1 MRRAKRRFLIKL
13 GIVVAVLAGVLGFMA
28 WYYLFREVPT
38 NYASAEENFKYGSI
52 GNEQTDGIPYWI
64 WLVLPRMFPEKLPGL
79 GGYASLGLVW
89 EEGKEVP
96 VGFSKKTIGFDRIAL
111 NCAFCHTATYRTNPG
126 EKPTIVPAG
135 PSHQFDPQAYV
146 RFLYACASDPRFNAD
161 NIMREIDYVYKL
173 SLIEKLLYRYVLI
186 PQTQKALLKQ
196 KEQFAWMDGKPN
208 WGRGRI
214 DPFNPIK
221 FGILKQPIDNTIGN
235 SDMVPLWNQK
245 IRQGMSLHWDGL
257 NTSEDEVFLSSA
269 IGDGATYKNIERE
282 NLKRMQ
288 DWLMDL
294 PPPRYPYVINQELA
308 SRGNGIFMQQ
318 CASCHAVGG
327 ENIGKVIPVDT
338 LGTDRHRLDMWTE
351 AAANT
356 YNNYQENYNWG
367 FKHFRK
373 TNGYASVPLDGLWL
387 RGPFLHN
394 GSVPTLADL
403 LEAPDRR
410 PQLFWRGYD
419 VYDQERIGFI
429 SDGEEAKRF
438 GFLYDTNVPGN
449 SNQGHLWGTNLS
461 PDEKKALIEFLK
473 TL

>member
-1 MRRAKRRFLIKL
+1 MRRATRRFLIKL
-13 GIVVAVLAGVLGFMA
+13 GIVVAVLAGVVGFMA
-28 WYYLFREVPT
+28 WYYLFREVPPPQL
-38 NYASAEENFKYGSI
+38 SAEDNFKYGSI

-96 VGFSKKTIGFDRIAL
+96 VGFSKKTIGFDRIAI
-111 NCAFCHTATYRTNPG
+111 NCAFCHTATYRTNHG

-161 NIMREIDYVYKL
+161 NIMREIGYVYNL
-173 SLIEKLLYRYVLI
+173 SLVEKLLYRYALI
-186 PQTQKALLKQ
+186 PQTKKALLKQ

-221 FGILKQPIDNTIGN
+221 YGILKQPIDATIGN

-245 IRQGMSLHWDGL
+245 IRPGMSLHWDGL
-257 NTSEDEVFLSSA
+257 NTSEDEVVLSSA
-269 IGDGATYKNIERE
+269 IGDGATDKNIERE

-288 DWLMDL
+288 DWMMEL
-294 PPPRYPYVINQELA
+294 PPPRYPYAINQEA
-308 SRGNGIFMQQ
+308 ATRGQEIYARQ

-327 ENIGKVIPVDT
+327 ENTGKVIPVDT

-351 AAANT
+351 AAANA
-356 YNNYQENYNWG
+356 YNNYQEGYNWG

-394 GSVPTLADL
+394 GSVPTLTDL
-403 LEAPDRR
+403 LETPDRR
-410 PQLFWRGYD
+410 PKLFWRGYD
-419 VYDQERIGFI
+419 VYDQERVGFI
-429 SDGEEAKRF
+429 SSGEEAEKF
-438 GFLYDTNVPGN
+438 GFRYDTNVPGN
-449 SNQGHLWGTNLS
+449 SNQGHFWGTDLS
-461 PDEKKALIEFLK
+461 PDEKKALLEFLK

>member
-1 MRRAKRRFLIKL
+1 MRRATRRFLIKL
-13 GIVVAVLAGVLGFMA
+13 AIVVAVIAGLSGFLA

-38 NYASAEENFKYGSI
+38 YYASAEENFKYGSL

-89 EEGKEVP
+89 EEGKELP
-96 VGFSKKTIGFDRIAL
+96 VGFSKKTIGFDRVAL
-111 NCAFCHTATYRTNPG
+111 NCAFCHTATYRARPG
-126 EKPTIVPAG
+126 DKPTIVPAG

-161 NIMREIDYVYKL
+161 NIMREIGYVYKL
-173 SLIEKLLYRYVLI
+173 SAIEKLLYRYVLI
-186 PQTQKALLKQ
+186 PQTREALLKQ
-196 KEQFAWMDGKPN
+196 KAQFAWMDSKPD

-221 FGILKQPIDNTIGN
+221 YGILKQPVDNTIGN

-257 NTSEDEVFLSSA
+257 NTSEDEVVLSSA
-269 IGDGATYKNIERE
+269 IGDGATHKYIERE

-288 DWLMDL
+288 DWMMELQ
-294 PPPRYPYVINQELA
+294 PPKYPYAINQEMA
-308 SRGNGIFMQQ
+308 SRGGEIFTRQ
-318 CASCHAVGG
+318 CASCHAPGS
-327 ENIGKVIPVDT
+327 ENTGKVIPVET

-351 AAANT
+351 AAANA
-356 YNNYQENYNWG
+356 YNNYQADYKWG
-367 FKHFRK
+367 FKNFRK

-403 LEAPDRR
+403 LEPPDRR
-410 PQLFWRGYD
+410 PKLFWRGYD
-419 VYDQERIGFI
+419 VYDQERVGFI
-429 SDGEEAKRF
+429 SDGPEAEQSGSR
-438 GFLYDTNVPGN
+438 YDTNAPGN
-449 SNQGHLWGTNLS
+449 SNQGHLWGTDLS